1 MFQAERGYKMG
12 TVLLLKFTF
21 FPISTSAYYGL
32 AFASLY
38 TQNLVC
44 ELLWKLFNMISCFSI
59 LQLLISIRLQIVIS
73 SLFNTYWYS
82 CISTRI
88 SNKLHVIGFISLSEV
103 FQVLVCIEYSI
114 YLLQGLSKCTE
125 QPVNQKIICGQYD

>member
-21 FPISTSAYYGL
+21 LPISTSAYYYGL

-44 ELLWKLFNMISCFSI
+44 ELLWKLYDI
-59 LQLLISIRLQIVIS
+59 LFFYFTASHFYQALDC
-73 SLFNTYWYS
+73 N
-82 CISTRI
+82 
-88 SNKLHVIGFISLSEV
+88 FISVQHL
-103 FQVLVCIEYSI
+103 LV
-114 YLLQGLSKCTE
+114 
-125 QPVNQKIICGQYD
+125 

>member
-21 FPISTSAYYGL
+21 FPISTSAYYYGL

-44 ELLWKLFNMISCFSI
+44 DLLWKLFNMISCFSI

-82 CISTRI
+82 CIS
-88 SNKLHVIGFISLSEV
+88 NKLHVIGFISLSEV
-103 FQVLVCIEYSI
+103 FQVLVYIEYSI
-114 YLLQGLSKCTE
+114 YLLQGLPKCTQ
-125 QPVNQKIICGQYD
+125 QPVNQKIICGRLSD